1 MKILTPHNL
10 MGNIFCYDLV
20 LKILTH
26 VVLSDLIQ
34 MSLSSKNLHK
44 YMMNPLFWQ
53 IIVDKCDIIEN
64 FIKYILAN
72 YEKNTYSYPIHN
84 IKNFYTFNKKAQEI
98 NVYGLN
104 SQKFFSFPI

>member
-1 MKILTPHNL
+1 MD
-10 MGNIFCYDLV
+10 NIFCSDLV

-34 MSLSSKNLHK
+34 MSLTSKNFHK
-44 YMMNPLFWQ
+44 YMMNPFFWQ

-72 YEKNTYSYPIHN
+72 YEKNTCSYPIHN
-84 IKNFYTFNKKAQEI
+84 IKNFYTFNKKLKRLMFMDSIQFTK
-98 NVYGLN
+98 V
-104 SQKFFSFPI
+104 FFLSHSA